1 VCDGFKALRVVRAT
15 SAGTRVATTTL
26 TIIVNGTVVPNANEF
41 DPDKDE
47 ALRKTEIKSEGRRF
61 PIISDF
67 YFADRPSARC
77 SARSKP
83 ASS

>member
-1 VCDGFKALRVVRAT
+1 VCECCKVVCECFKALRVVRAT

-47 ALRKTEIKSEGRRF
+47 ALRKTEIKSEGRRTVPNNF
-61 PIISDF
+61 GF
-67 YFADRPSARC
+67 LFC
-77 SARSKP
+77 
-83 ASS
+83 